1 MTAAAAAPGGM
12 PVRVSAPRTPP
23 STPPIP
29 PGSGTSRPAIC
40 PAAYANSTPRQG
52 IGSPAS
58 PKQAVSTPASA
69 SRPMPVQASTR
80 AAEPSPAR
88 GRDKPDM
95 APASRAMAR
104 ERWGRRLSH
113 RLSAWAR
120 CAATKS
126 PAVPPASSTAAP
138 ASSGREPTP
147 ATAAPASNR
156 ASVTT
161 VEVTPPASTA
171 HTPRPVPAPRR
182 RYSRT
187 CQAPPVT
194 CPAGITLATPVE
206 ASTRPNTVRHR
217 NRAPAPSNWRCTA
230 VPLASATPWAVTA
243 TPSQASRSP
252 SRWAA
257 AARTSPAAPG
267 ARSAAA
273 AITPAASTQAQAQPR
288 REAGRAGL
296 VVMIPAESS
305 PWSGGAPRPGTHL
318 AAGRRVQPD
327 GGRARQPI
335 DGHPH
340 PSGHRGQ
347 DHAASPAREG
357 DRRPDGGQHAQARDG
372 DPAHRIQQEVVG
384 RGQYHQGGGG
394 RIEPGEVAPP
404 AAGSG
409 D

>member
-12 PVRVSAPRTPP
+12 PVRVSAPRTTP

-29 PGSGTSRPAIC
+29 AGSGTSRPAIC

-58 PKQAVSTPASA
+58 PKQAVSIPASA
-69 SRPMPVQASTR
+69 SRPVPVQASTR
-80 AAEPSPAR
+80 AAEPSPAHWH
-88 GRDKPDM
+88 DHPAT

-104 ERWGRRLSH
+104 ERRGRRLSH

-120 CAATKS
+120 CAVTKS

-147 ATAAPASNR
+147 AIAAPASNR

-161 VEVTPPASTA
+161 VEVTPPTSTA
-171 HTPRPVPAPRR
+171 
-182 RYSRT
+182 
-187 CQAPPVT
+187 
-194 CPAGITLATPVE
+194 
-206 ASTRPNTVRHR
+206 RHR
-217 NRAPAPSNWRCTA
+217 NRAPPAPSNWRCAA
-230 VPLASATPWAVTA
+230 VPLASATPWAVTT

-296 VVMIPAESS
+296 VVMIPAASS

-409 D
+409 DDGQGAPGGPGDVQAGHGGV